1 MKEADDYSCPQSEGK
16 WEKGKNVM
24 IHFLVWLKL
33 FMTSEEVKKVFFKLF
48 FFLWNTG
55 RFAKFFFFFF
65 SFLKTGGKKVF
76 AVSEQNLFSP
86 VFTDKIKI
94 SSLEKWLL
102 ATPVAQCMKRGC
114 VLAAAAQGLNPACGP
129 LLHVSPSLLP
139 LSCLLYN
146 LFCQNKGTNNPEIC
160 Y

>member
-1 MKEADDYSCPQSEGK
+1 
-16 WEKGKNVM
+16 
-24 IHFLVWLKL
+24 
-33 FMTSEEVKKVFFKLF
+33 MTSEEVKKVFFKLF
-48 FFLWNTG
+48 FFCETRDVLPS
-55 RFAKFFFFFF
+55 FFF

-94 SSLEKWLL
+94 SSLEKLLL
-102 ATPVAQCMKRGC
+102 ATPVAQCMNRGC

-146 LFCQNKGTNNPEIC
+146 LFCQNKGPNNPEIC